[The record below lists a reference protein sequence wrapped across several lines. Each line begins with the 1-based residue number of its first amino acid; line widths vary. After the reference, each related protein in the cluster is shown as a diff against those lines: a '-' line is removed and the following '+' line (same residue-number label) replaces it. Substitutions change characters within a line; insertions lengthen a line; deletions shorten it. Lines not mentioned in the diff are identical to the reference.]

1 MIAPLRL
8 SCVAAAAI
16 LGAMFAVP
24 ASAQPRAASPPSVE
38 REISVLNRS
47 RRVINEI
54 YVSPTAAD
62 DWGSDRLSEGVLLPG
77 AAFRIRLGRIRD
89 CGFDLQ
95 VIYDDGSREESSGH
109 NACRT
114 RQLAFDGSRAVAA
127 PAAREPE
134 HMVVLHNGSLRP
146 IQQVF
151 VSPADSQQWGDD
163 LLTDSVIAVGG
174 HTGIRYRGACVSDLR
189 VVFDN
194 RAAEERRGL
203 DLCQL
208 AELSIEPGWTTSDD
222 VPVPKPAGARPD
234 RIRRGDLP
242 LPAGRRVQVSNRSG
256 AALVE
261 LYVFADDA
269 DRGAGLDLCA
279 TFAITRAP

>member
-54 YVSPTAAD
+54 YVSPTSAD

-95 VIYDDGSREESSGH
+95 VIYD
-109 NACRT
+109 
-114 RQLAFDGSRAVAA
+114 DGSRAVAA